1 MNKKILSAL
10 PISLLM
16 IGSLTGCSQSS
27 SDTVVLRI
35 LNSED
40 YIYLNEGDPDA
51 LPDMIDQFAFH
62 IKSTRDI
69 DVTVVYDTSD
79 TNETIYSELQTG
91 KSNYDL
97 INVSDYMA
105 QKIVSAKLAVPLY
118 QNGLEIPNYEKYAS
132 KEIKGRLDA
141 IVAPQ
146 KHVWNPTTEQYED
159 VQAQLKDYAVGYMWG
174 TLGILYNP
182 RYYGSA
188 NDIEDPITVSMAEDM
203 SSFSTLWDS
212 KYKGTISIK
221 NSMRDTYALG
231 IMKAYEEEFQQIADL
246 YNTSSKSEDDL
257 LEYQSAFAEIFNRCD
272 QKAVDDV
279 YRELSTLKQNIFGLE
294 VDSGKQDIVTK
305 KIGVNLAWSGDA
317 VYSMDQAE
325 DPEQVGTNI
334 SELYYSV
341 PDLGSNLWFDT
352 WIMPKN
358 PRSELQYE
366 LAHEFLDFLCDPVNA
381 TQNMDYTG
389 YTSFI
394 GGDSIIDLVRS
405 WYDARYSE
413 VYYEDEEY
421 EIYWVDGANF
431 GLVDYS
437 DTLSSGHDQMKDE
450 FALRYF
456 VPYEDEQGILVIEP
470 LSSQDLIDHGDL
482 VYYENEQGE
491 EVEKKYGNLLIA
503 DEECETVDL
512 SYFFEGTSDEY
523 EAEDFIFYSDCYLP
537 FDDNKAVGRQFFCQY
552 PNKETINRTAVMRDY
567 GDNNKLVMKMWENFK
582 SDPLPTGSI
591 IIFAVI
597 LGAIA
602 AIGAVILANFLI
614 KRHLRILRK
623 GKDKK

>member
-27 SDTVVLRI
+27 NDTVVLRI

-51 LPDMIDQFAFH
+51 LPDMIDQFSSYMAS
-62 IKSTRDI
+62 KGVN
-69 DVTVVYDTSD
+69 VTVVYDTSD

-118 QNGLEIPNYEKYAS
+118 QNGLEIPNYGKYAS

-188 NDIEDPITVSMAEDM
+188 NDIEDPITVSMAEDL
-203 SSFSTLWDS
+203 SSFSALWDS

-231 IMKAYEEEFQQIADL
+231 IMKAYEEEFQAIADV
-246 YNTSSKSEDDL
+246 YNASSKSEEDL

-405 WYDARYSE
+405 WYDARYRE
-413 VYYEDEEY
+413 VYYGDEEY

-431 GLVDYS
+431 GLLGYS

-456 VPYEDEQGILVIEP
+456 EPYEDEQGIMVSEP
-470 LSSQDLIDHGDL
+470 LSSQDLIEHGDI
-482 VYYENEQGE
+482 VYYENDQGE
-491 EVEKKYGNLLIA
+491 EVEKKYGDLLIA
-503 DEECETVDL
+503 DEECEIVDL
-512 SYFFEGTSDEY
+512 SYFFEGTTDDY

-537 FDDNKAVGRQFFCQY
+537 FEDNKAVGRQFFCQY